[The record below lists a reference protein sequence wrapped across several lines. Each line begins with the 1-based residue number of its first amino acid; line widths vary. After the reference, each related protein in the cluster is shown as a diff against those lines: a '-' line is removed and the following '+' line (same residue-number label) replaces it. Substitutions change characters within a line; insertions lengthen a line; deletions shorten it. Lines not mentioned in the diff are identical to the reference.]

1 MEEDVL
7 KDSPNPVTD
16 PTPDPALTQRDEPQ
30 ANLPMGDDGKPKAG
44 GPADPNKPSDS
55 KNDPDKPGDTDKPD
69 EPSKDVPEEYEKFS
83 LPEGFEYDEGKAK
96 EFGALARELGLPQ
109 DKAQRLVDMYVGNL
123 QQGLS
128 AQIEAVAARNKGWQ
142 EAARNDKEF
151 GGVDFERNLAVA
163 NEGLRRLG
171 TPELIS
177 YLEESGLGNH
187 PEVVRLCW
195 KVGKLAGEDH
205 QPDGGTPAGGRG
217 AMSEAELAKKL
228 FASEKE

>member
-1 MEEDVL
+1 MAEDVL
-7 KDSPNPVTD
+7 KDNPNPSAD
-16 PTPDPALTQRDEPQ
+16 PSQDTALPPKDDKPADPPADDKPG
-30 ANLPMGDDGKPKAG
+30 GD
-44 GPADPNKPSDS
+44 PADPNKPADP
-55 KNDPDKPGDTDKPD
+55 KKAPDKPGGPDKPD
-69 EPSKDVPEEYEKFS
+69 ESNKDVPEAYEKFS

-96 EFGALARELGLPQ
+96 EFGALAKELGLSQ
-109 DKAQRLVDMYVGNL
+109 EKAQRLVTMYVGNL

-128 AQIEAVAARNKGWQ
+128 AQMEAVTARNKGWQ
-142 EAARNDKEF
+142 EAARSDKEF
-151 GGVDFERNLAVA
+151 GGADFDKNLAIA

-195 KVGKLAGEDH
+195 KAGKLAGEDH
-205 QPDGGTPAGGRG
+205 QPDGGDAPGGRG

>member
-1 MEEDVL
+1 MAEDVL
-7 KDSPNPVTD
+7 KDNPNPSAD
-16 PTPDPALTQRDEPQ
+16 PSQDTALPPKDDKPADPPADDKPG
-30 ANLPMGDDGKPKAG
+30 GD
-44 GPADPNKPSDS
+44 PADPNKPADPQ
-55 KNDPDKPGDTDKPD
+55 KAPDKPGGPDKPD
-69 EPSKDVPEEYEKFS
+69 ESNKDVPEAYEKFS

-96 EFGALARELGLPQ
+96 EFGALAKELGLSQ
-109 DKAQRLVDMYVGNL
+109 EKAQRLVTMYVGNL

-128 AQIEAVAARNKGWQ
+128 AQMEAVTARNKGWQ
-142 EAARNDKEF
+142 EAARSDKEF
-151 GGVDFERNLAVA
+151 GGADFDKNLAIA

-195 KVGKLAGEDH
+195 KAGKLAGEDH

-217 AMSEAELAKKL
+217 ALSEAELAKKL